1 MALPNLSGSNIQDTF
16 QRVLQTDG
24 TTIYDGTGSA
34 WLTDANG
41 NAPDQNG
48 VVRYNSSGKLIA
60 DSGWTFGTH
69 NGSASIMH
77 LQANE
82 INFETSTGINL
93 SGDVSASGTITAINI
108 IPASN
113 PSAGLRF
120 QSGSTDVL
128 NNLVVTGSTTA
139 SGDISA
145 SGDGYFNNIRIP
157 EGNKVTFDNES
168 ISDQYIMGTD
178 SYITIEGDDYINL
191 NADSSVK
198 INAPA
203 VTIGGAVTPTATAH
217 VVGNIW
223 ASGSNGDITASGD
236 ISASGNMT
244 ATSMS
249 VDTIFGY
256 NQHGEYTNNIRTGN
270 LIAATNNTYHI
281 GDYQN
286 YYANIF
292 STQISTNGITTIG
305 SGTEIEVAAG
315 VLIPNVDKGP
325 DLGTAAKRYGEVHSE
340 QMIATHI
347 TASGNISASGII
359 TATSFVG
366 NMDGGTF

>member
-34 WLTDANG
+34 WLTDTDG

-139 SGDISA
+139 SGNISS
-145 SGDGYFNNIRIP
+145 SGIVYANQYLIQDRNIIDYNDSLELTRIAYNND
-157 EGNKVTFDNES
+157 T
-168 ISDQYIMGTD
+168 T
-178 SYITIEGDDYINL
+178 
-191 NADSSVK
+191 K
-198 INAPA
+198 IQL
-203 VTIGGAVTPTATAH
+203 GR
-217 VVGNIW
+217 
-223 ASGSNGDITASGD
+223 SGLTTELAIHGQVTASGD
-236 ISASGNMT
+236 ISSSGNMS

-305 SGTEIEVAAG
+305 SGTEIELAAG

-340 QMIATHI
+340 QTITTHI
-347 TASGNISASGII
+347 TASGNISASGDLFFNNI
-359 TATSFVG
+359 
-366 NMDGGTF
+366 DGGTF